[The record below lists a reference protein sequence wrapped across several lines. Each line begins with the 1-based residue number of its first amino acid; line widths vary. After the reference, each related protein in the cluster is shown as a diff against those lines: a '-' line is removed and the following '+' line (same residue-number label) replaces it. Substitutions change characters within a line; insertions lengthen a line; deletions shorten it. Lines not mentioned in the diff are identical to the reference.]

1 MGRMQD
7 VRPGSARHLPPGTP
21 PPAAPT
27 TSLTAAWEARWAA
40 DGARAVLHDPSVGW
54 VSAASLEEHSG
65 AVARRFLAAGL
76 EPGDRVLLSA
86 GSSVAAVAAY
96 VGALRAGL
104 VVVPANTQYRE
115 PEVAHIARD
124 AAIGAAVV
132 DEPVRG
138 RWAADAAPGPVLVTS
153 VDDLAVLP
161 TSAPV
166 SGTAA
171 AGAGRPAGEL
181 PDLGPSDLGVLLY
194 TSGTTG
200 APKGAPL
207 SHGNLLAGAE
217 ALRLAWRWTP
227 DDRLVHALPLFHL
240 HGLGAGINGTLL
252 AGASALL
259 RPRFDAAD
267 VLACAGPGGDGATL
281 FFGVPTM
288 YARLAA
294 SSLSSLDALSG
305 LRLCVSG
312 SAPLPPDLFATIE
325 SATGQ
330 RILERY
336 GMTETMLTV
345 SNPYEGE
352 RRPGTV
358 GVPLPGVSLR
368 LAEGSGEVEVH
379 GPTVFGGYWRRP
391 DATAESFTGDGWF
404 RTGDIGELDEAG
416 YLRIAGRTKE
426 LIITGGYNVYP
437 REVEEAL
444 RAHPG
449 VADVA
454 VAGRPSDRWGE
465 TVTAWVVPAADVT
478 ADALLAFARTSLAP
492 YKCPKDIRFLPTL
505 PRNALGKVLKHAL
518 P

>member
-1 MGRMQD
+1 MQD
-7 VRPGSARHLPPGTP
+7 PRPGPDRHLPPGTAA
-21 PPAAPT
+21 PAAPT

-40 DGARAVLHDPSVGW
+40 DGARAVLHDPGVGW
-54 VSAASLEEHSG
+54 MSAASLEEHS
-65 AVARRFLAAGL
+65 AAAARHLLAAGL
-76 EPGDRVLLSA
+76 GPGDRVLLSA
-86 GSSVAAVAAY
+86 GSSVAAVVAF

-115 PEVAHIARD
+115 AEVAHIARD
-124 AAIGAAVV
+124 AGVRAAVV
-132 DEPVRG
+132 DDAARG
-138 RWAADAAPGPVLVTS
+138 RWVVDAAPGRVLVTS
-153 VDDLAVLP
+153 PEELAALP
-161 TSAPV
+161 ITE
-166 SGTAA
+166 
-171 AGAGRPAGEL
+171 GAGPSGGDRPA
-181 PDLGPSDLGVLLY
+181 LGPADPGVLLY

-200 APKGAPL
+200 VPKGAPL

-217 ALRLAWRWTP
+217 ALRLAWRWAP
-227 DDRLVHALPLFHL
+227 EDRLVHALPLFHL

-252 AGASALL
+252 AGASAML

-267 VLACAGPGGDGATL
+267 VLACAGPDGEGATL

-288 YARLAA
+288 YARLAE
-294 SSLSSLDALSG
+294 SPLSSLEALAG

-312 SAPLPPDLFATIE
+312 SAPLPPDLFAAIE
-325 SATGQ
+325 AASGQ

-345 SNPYEGE
+345 SNPYAGE

-358 GVPLPGVSLR
+358 GFPLPGVELR
-368 LAEGSGEVEVH
+368 LAEGTGEVEVR
-379 GPTVFGGYWRRP
+379 GPTVFAGYWQRP
-391 DATAESFTGDGWF
+391 DATAEAFTADGWF
-404 RTGDIGELDEAG
+404 RSGDIGEFDEAG

-444 RAHPG
+444 RRHPA

-454 VAGRPSDRWGE
+454 VAGVPSDVWGE
-465 TVTAWVVPAADVT
+465 AVTAWVVPADDVT
-478 ADALLAFARTSLAP
+478 ADALLAFARTTLAP
-492 YKCPKDIRFLPTL
+492 YKCPKDVRFLDTL